1 MDCGGDIITQLMRGE
16 RTALIFICTRLHSKI
31 DVARAQR
38 YVTPPGFTTNSSH
51 VGKEMRK
58 IRWEGKKEMQQRSF
72 STRIKVTVD
81 VMNKTRPVG
90 EGDVGRM

>member
-1 MDCGGDIITQLMRGE
+1 MRAE
-16 RTALIFICTRLHSKI
+16 RTALIFIWTRLHIKI

-38 YVTPPGFTTNSSH
+38 YVTMLEFTINSAH

-58 IRWEGKKEMQQRSF
+58 ITWEEKKEIQQRSF
-72 STRIKVTVD
+72 STQIKVTVD

-90 EGDVGRM
+90 EDDVGRM